1 MNQILRL
8 ILLDLTGQNDGLPY
22 IIQTETPPTPVVEVV
37 DTHDGK
43 RKRKK
48 QDRDEF
54 AEFAEQQAKRRKAI
68 ADVVD
73 PQEPVEAVA
82 TITYEP
88 VPPLLVPVQ
97 APPKDDSFE
106 RFMRELQE
114 DEELFMML

>member
-22 IIQTETPPTPVVEVV
+22 IIQTETPPTPVVEVI

-48 QDRDEF
+48 RDRDEF

-68 ADVVD
+68 ADIVD
-73 PQEPVEAVA
+73 PQPVEVA
-82 TITYEP
+82 PVVYES
-88 VPPLLVPVQ
+88 VPPLLTPTIK

-114 DEELFMML
+114 DEELLMML